1 VTSGTIVTMTS
12 SSPEPFVLDGIIL
25 VP

>member
-12 SSPEPFVLDGIIL
+12 SSPEPFVLDGMIL

>member
-1 VTSGTIVTMTS
+1 VASGNLVTMTS